1 MRRVIESTLVSLDGV
16 IGDPQLWANEYFD
29 EEAERSALEQLLVS
43 DAMLMGRN
51 TYEMF
56 AAAWPNASG
65 DYPDRMNA
73 IPKYVFSNTLAEVNW
88 TNATIVRG
96 DPAAAVRQLKEQ
108 DGGDLVMYGHGPLG
122 QALLENGQLD
132 ELRFWLHPL
141 IVGCGTPLFRAGANT
156 ALKLVAT
163 ETLATGVV
171 VLTYQPAR
179 EPHPHHTR
187 NTE

>member
-1 MRRVIESTLVSLDGV
+1 MRKVIESTLVSLDGV

-56 AAAWPNASG
+56 AAAWPNSSG

-73 IPKYVFSNTLAEVNW
+73 IRKYVFSKTLAEVGW

-96 DPAAAVRQLKEQ
+96 DAAAAVRELKEQ

-122 QALLENGQLD
+122 QALLENRLLD
-132 ELRFWLHPL
+132 ELRLWVHPL
-141 IVGCGTPLFRAGANT
+141 LVGRGTLLFREGANT
-156 ALKLVAT
+156 TLKLVAT

-171 VLTYQPAR
+171 VLTYQPGAR
-179 EPHPHHTR
+179 T
-187 NTE
+187 

>member
-96 DPAAAVRQLKEQ
+96 DPPRPCVS
-108 DGGDLVMYGHGPLG
+108 
-122 QALLENGQLD
+122 
-132 ELRFWLHPL
+132 
-141 IVGCGTPLFRAGANT
+141 
-156 ALKLVAT
+156 
-163 ETLATGVV
+163 
-171 VLTYQPAR
+171 
-179 EPHPHHTR
+179 
-187 NTE
+187 